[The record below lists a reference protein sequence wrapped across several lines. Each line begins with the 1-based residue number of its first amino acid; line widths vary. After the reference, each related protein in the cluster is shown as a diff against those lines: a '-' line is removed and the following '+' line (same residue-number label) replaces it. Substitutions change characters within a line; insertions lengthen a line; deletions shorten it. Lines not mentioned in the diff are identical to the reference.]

1 MTAIPDFTPV
11 ILLTGFLG
19 SGKTTLLARLLRN
32 PALADT
38 AVLINEFG
46 EVGLDHHLLDRID
59 DTTVLLSSGCLCC
72 TIRGEL
78 SDAIKGL
85 HSRRARGE
93 VPPFR
98 RIVIE
103 STGLADPLPVIA
115 TITADPVLKHHFR
128 MGAVITTVDAVNGSD
143 QLARQPESVT
153 QAAVADRLV
162 LTKTDLCDPA
172 TVAAVTAALRA
183 LNPDAPLLIARSDA
197 LDASALLDER
207 PMLTASIDGL
217 RCVATPG
224 AGVVS
229 AHGDAVSSF
238 SLVVDGPLD
247 WTLFGLWL
255 TMLLNRHG
263 TRILRVK
270 GLLNVEGSETPVA
283 IHGVQQLVH
292 VPTHLSAWPDAD
304 RRSRLVFILRGLGP
318 ASIER
323 SMAAFGLTGE
333 RPASA
338 RSGTR
343 LGSPVEPTGSAAP
356 KLQSGDRGRLG
367 SE

>member
-1 MTAIPDFTPV
+1 MSGIPDFTPV
-11 ILLTGFLG
+11 VLLTGFLG
-19 SGKTTLLARLLRN
+19 SGKTTLLARLLRD
-32 PALADT
+32 PALSDT

-59 DTTVLLSSGCLCC
+59 DTMVLLSSGCLCC

-128 MGAVITTVDAVNGSD
+128 MGAVVTTVDAVNGLD

-162 LTKTDLCDPA
+162 LTKTDLCAPA
-172 TVAAVTAALRA
+172 TTHAVVAALRP
-183 LNPDAPLLIARSDA
+183 LNPDAPLILARTAA
-197 LDASALLDER
+197 LDADVILGEQTALSTT
-207 PMLTASIDGL
+207 TAAL
-217 RCVATPG
+217 RCVASPDPG
-224 AGVVS
+224 APGS

-238 SLVVDGPLD
+238 SLVAEGPLD

-292 VPTHLSAWPDAD
+292 VPSHLSAWPDDD
-304 RRSRLVFILRGLGP
+304 RRSRLVFITRGLDP
-318 ASIER
+318 RRIER
-323 SMAAFGLTGE
+323 SMAAFGLLRE
-333 RPASA
+333 ASA
-338 RSGTR
+338 
-343 LGSPVEPTGSAAP
+343 LA
-356 KLQSGDRGRLG
+356 GRL
-367 SE
+367 SR

>member
-1 MTAIPDFTPV
+1 MSDYPDFTPV

-19 SGKTTLLARLLRN
+19 SGKTTLLARLLKD
-32 PALADT
+32 PALGDT

-59 DTTVLLSSGCLCC
+59 DQMVLLSSGCLCC

-78 SDAIKGL
+78 AEAIKAL
-85 HSRRARGE
+85 HSKRARGE

-98 RIVIE
+98 RIVVE

-128 MGAVITTVDAVNGSD
+128 MGAVVTTVDAVNGRD

-162 LTKTDLCDPA
+162 LTKTDLADTA
-172 TVAAVTAALRA
+172 TTDATIDALRA
-183 LNPDAPLLIARSDA
+183 LNPDAPLHRAATDP
-197 LDASALLDER
+197 LDATALLSDR
-207 PMLTASIDGL
+207 PALTTALEGF
-217 RCVATPG
+217 RCVAAPDL
-224 AGVVS
+224 AAP
-229 AHGDAVSSF
+229 AHLAAIASF
-238 SLVVDGPLD
+238 ALVFEASID

-263 TRILRVK
+263 SAILRVK

-292 VPTHLSAWPDAD
+292 VPTHLAAWPNPDD
-304 RRSRLVFILRGLGP
+304 RRSRLVFITRGLDP
-318 ASIER
+318 ALIER
-323 SMAAFGLTGE
+323 SMQAFGLK
-333 RPASA
+333 PARA
-338 RSGTR
+338 
-343 LGSPVEPTGSAAP
+343 PMAAA
-356 KLQSGDRGRLG
+356 
-367 SE
+367 

>member
-1 MTAIPDFTPV
+1 MSAIPDFTPV

-19 SGKTTLLARLLRN
+19 SGKTTLLARLLRD
-32 PALADT
+32 PALSDT

-46 EVGLDHHLLDRID
+46 EVGLDHHLLDRVD
-59 DTTVLLSSGCLCC
+59 DTMVLLSSGCLCC

-78 SDAIKGL
+78 SDAIKNL

-128 MGAVITTVDAVNGSD
+128 MGAVVTTVDAVNGCD

-162 LTKTDLCDPA
+162 LTKTDLCDAA
-172 TVAAVTAALRA
+172 TTNAVVEALRS
-183 LNPDAPLLIARSDA
+183 LNPDAPLLIPASDT
-197 LDASALLDER
+197 LDAEAILSER
-207 PMLTASIDGL
+207 PALTNAIDGL
-217 RCVATPG
+217 RCVAVADNAPTHREG
-224 AGVVS
+224 
-229 AHGDAVSSF
+229 VSSF

-270 GLLNVEGSETPVA
+270 GLLNVEGADTPVA

-292 VPTHLSAWPDAD
+292 VPTHLSAWPDDD
-304 RRSRLVFILRGLGP
+304 RRSRLVFITRGLDPGL
-318 ASIER
+318 IER
-323 SMAAFGLTGE
+323 SLAAFGLL
-333 RPASA
+333 RDMPA
-338 RSGTR
+338 
-343 LGSPVEPTGSAAP
+343 LAP
-356 KLQSGDRGRLG
+356 AI
-367 SE
+367 